1 MPGGVE
7 GGKGAHLHKQIIST
21 IRYDHIY
28 PYVHNPG
35 ITCKTRPKWRH
46 NIKRK
51 RVGIVIIGIGGK
63 NGNVIVIF
71 YLFTFSFPF
80 SLQKLNLIKTY
91 LVPSD
96 EQLRVGVLEE
106 AAHISS
112 TEGDTGQTEGQHHRN
127 GGLQVAPLPRVVT
140 RPHSAYTS
148 RVSQM
153 SSKGIS
159 VTIKLCTF
167 VYTSKWKDTTF

>member
-1 MPGGVE
+1 MGI
-7 GGKGAHLHKQIIST
+7 LFIT
-21 IRYDHIY
+21 ITI
-28 PYVHNPG
+28 
-35 ITCKTRPKWRH
+35 KT
-46 NIKRK
+46 
-51 RVGIVIIGIGGK
+51 
-63 NGNVIVIF
+63 F
-71 YLFTFSFPF
+71 FP
-80 SLQKLNLIKTY
+80 LLLKKKINLIKTY

-148 RVSQM
+148 TECHR
-153 SSKGIS
+153 
-159 VTIKLCTF
+159 
-167 VYTSKWKDTTF
+167 